1 MHAIIRKG
9 NGKYYVSA
17 VFGYFRSVPKDDSYE
32 EYIRCSRYPYYI
44 VWNEEKTAL
53 IKKHQF
59 VQDTEYIIPQVL
71 IVDGEQKGWES
82 DSKTRSEWIA
92 FLPRELAD
100 ELVQKKTLPEQIR
113 KKCLAEDDHFIYQE
127 YREVKTQKDIDDL
140 EWVSGCF
147 HDGCVEKAE
156 WDKDGSLYVLMGAVW
171 GCSIELWF
179 WGDVEYDISARDSS
193 IVDPY
198 WLDGSIFFENGFV
211 YLVDDCDMTA
221 EQITSNYCWFKGRHM
236 KYRVIPD

>member
-71 IVDGEQKGWES
+71 IVDGDQTGWEF

-92 FLPRELAD
+92 FLPRGLAD

-113 KKCLAEDDHFIYQE
+113 RQCLVEDDNFTYQE
-127 YREVKTQKDIDDL
+127 YREVKTQKDID
-140 EWVSGCF
+140 E
-147 HDGCVEKAE
+147 
-156 WDKDGSLYVLMGAVW
+156 
-171 GCSIELWF
+171 I
-179 WGDVEYDISARDSS
+179 
-193 IVDPY
+193 
-198 WLDGSIFFENGFV
+198 
-211 YLVDDCDMTA
+211 
-221 EQITSNYCWFKGRHM
+221 GRAH
-236 KYRVIPD
+236 V